1 MRSKKDR
8 SFRTSEEP
16 MKTGTLA
23 AAVLKRVFLLTML
36 GGIFYLSHQPSLKVI
51 PPFFPHQDKVIHA
64 GMYFFLSIS
73 MIVNRDL
80 CRGFHPLAVI
90 FILGSIYA
98 VSDEIHQSY
107 VPGRDCSAG
116 DLLADIVGLS
126 IGLSVYL
133 WYRRRQLKSCQ
144 RLMDSS

>member
-1 MRSKKDR
+1 MR
-8 SFRTSEEP
+8 
-16 MKTGTLA
+16 TGTLA
-23 AAVLKRVFLLTML
+23 VTVVKRVFLLTML

-51 PPFFPHQDKVIHA
+51 PPLFLHQDKVLHA
-64 GMYFFLSIS
+64 GIFFLLSIS
-73 MIVNRDL
+73 MIVNLDL
-80 CRGFHPLAVI
+80 CRGFRPVPVM
-90 FILGSIYA
+90 FILGFAYA
-98 VSDEIHQSY
+98 VSDEIHQSF

-133 WYRRRQLKSCQ
+133 WYRRKRQKTCQ